1 MANKAPSLSATS
13 LKAEARLLT
22 TAGVILLTLSFP
34 LTMWLAWLAMSP
46 ELGMSPV
53 LPVAAGGGPLTLGY
67 LLCHFASRRMEL
79 AKALE
84 G

>member
-1 MANKAPSLSATS
+1 
-13 LKAEARLLT
+13 
-22 TAGVILLTLSFP
+22 
-34 LTMWLAWLAMSP
+34 MSP

-67 LLCHFASRRMEL
+67 LLCHFASRRMAL